1 MNAISKKGVT
11 FKLKDLS
18 YSVIEN
24 NNEHHIIKPRGVHF
38 IKGPRARTRDLVKS
52 YGIDKIEFQKGDL
65 ILDVGANT
73 GDLMPFF
80 TEQRYIGFEP
90 SPAEFAALEKNTK
103 KNCKIF
109 NVVVGDI
116 EKYVEFFI
124 SSAGAD
130 SSVYEPVQFESKIL
144 VKQIRLDKII
154 NERVRLLKVDAE
166 GGEVEVI
173 TGAKNLLF
181 QIDYIAVDLGFEQ
194 GIEQKTTAPA
204 VINILLK
211 NNFVM
216 VSVERNNRYLFQNL
230 IA

>member
-1 MNAISKKGVT
+1 MQI
-11 FKLKDLS
+11 
-18 YSVIEN
+18 
-24 NNEHHIIKPRGVHF
+24 
-38 IKGPRARTRDLVKS
+38 
-52 YGIDKIEFQKGDL
+52 
-65 ILDVGANT
+65 
-73 GDLMPFF
+73 
-80 TEQRYIGFEP
+80 
-90 SPAEFAALEKNTK
+90 
-103 KNCKIF
+103 
-109 NVVVGDI
+109 
-116 EKYVEFFI
+116 
-124 SSAGAD
+124 
-130 SSVYEPVQFESKIL
+130 ESKIL

-181 QIDYIAVDLGFEQ
+181 QIDYIAIDLGFEQ